1 MKKIKYKHKWSFNY
15 NFTYYLT
22 HPWEIFDE
30 LYREVK
36 YFLQRGWRGYA
47 DCDIWN
53 FDHYL
58 SRLLADGLKI
68 LASGNSYPGQKKFDT
83 AKKWEDALKLNSKR
97 FQDYIDYEET
107 GWEDDEDFSKLK
119 KVYKE
124 REKAIKFVGKWFG
137 NLWD

>member
-1 MKKIKYKHKWSFNY
+1 MKKLKYKHKWSLNY

-58 SRLLADGLKI
+58 SILLADGLKV
-68 LASGNSYPGQKKFDT
+68 LAKGNSYPGQGIFDD
-83 AKKWEDALKLNSKR
+83 AKKWEDALKLNAKR
-97 FQDYIDYEET
+97 FQDYIDYEEV
-107 GWEDDEDFSKLK
+107 GWEDDPDFIKMK

-124 REKAIKFVGKWFG
+124 REKAVKFMAEWFG